1 MPLHTLE
8 ELDSSLPIIC
18 VFSRP
23 TESSLEFI
31 KSLLPKFKVIF
42 VSEESARNHITSEN
56 YYFISHTEMLLL
68 GKLQEKIDYA
78 VINFTE
84 KEESVF
90 TENLINKFTN
100 DKTKALFLFPILKI
114 GDFEMLIQSLVAN
127 KNFLFG
133 GVGELLDGKRKES
146 QNEFSTIIRT
156 AISKGEV
163 TLTGNDLFPVYPI
176 TIADF
181 ISGVNKILFSTHES
195 HVFFCL
201 FYSHPETILSAIH
214 LLGRA
219 YPDIQ
224 VYFREQKDLPARHSR
239 AEIEKFIKTQLKLKE
254 EYLDKY
260 LKGFEQSAPEL
271 VTSTVAGEELAH
283 IEVDK
288 VADEKTVP
296 TRKGRRAKNSFKFF
310 ATSLI
315 LSVFIFIIAN
325 TILLGTGLLLLK
337 KTISSFEKSNFSP
350 IYQQTHYA
358 KLLLNTARP
367 SVYLVSEI
375 ISPLDKER
383 RMRAVY
389 DLIDRSLS
397 LAQLAAETIRN
408 ADSKSLTRKQFE
420 SILSSITFLYSQGER
435 IKLEQNNKAL
445 DSLLTLNQS
454 KVISL
459 FQVAPTLLGFGK
471 EKQYLILFQNNGE
484 LRPTGGFIGSVGEL
498 SLKNGKIVD
507 LKIRD
512 VYELDGQLKEHVEP
526 PFVVRRFLQPHL
538 YLRDSNFY
546 TDFQEVASKSAL
558 IYNLETGKRPDG
570 VIGVDFE
577 VLKQIIGIVGPIVLR
592 DGTSISKD
600 NAFDYIQQTI
610 KDGNFPGSTQKKSI
624 LDEIFTQVLLRLE
637 QDKNK
642 WLDIALL
649 TPDLLEQKHIVVAFR
664 ETPYQAIFNANN
676 FGGEF
681 VDKRDRQ
688 SGTQYDFLAVNEANI
703 GVNKANIGV
712 SRSVEYQADIS
723 SLGIQSKATLTLT
736 NNFTEQYKP
745 YIKVYVP
752 RKSKLESITI
762 NGEKQNKIPA
772 ITDIKIYEAKTFKP
786 TGGQFEVEENEEY
799 GFTFFAFITTVPP
812 RGKQT
817 IELRYSNGAATTLKA
832 INPYSFLFLK
842 QPGTAPYVLTSS
854 VLFPENYKPLEAKA
868 SSFGKNF
875 LKFEDTIITDKEYSI
890 SLQRKSGE

>member
-23 TESSLEFI
+23 TESVLAFI
-31 KSLLPKFKVIF
+31 TSLLPKFKVIF

-56 YYFISHTEMLLL
+56 YYFISHKEILLL
-68 GKLQEKIDYA
+68 GKLQENIDYA
-78 VINFTE
+78 VVNVTD
-84 KEESVF
+84 KEETVF
-90 TENLINKFTN
+90 IDNLINKFTH
-100 DKTKALFLFPILKI
+100 DKTKTLFLFPILKI
-114 GDFEMLIQSLVAN
+114 GDYEILIQSLVDN
-127 KNFLFG
+127 KNFYIG

-146 QNEFSTIIRT
+146 QNEFSTIIKT

-163 TLTGNDLFPVYPI
+163 TLTGNDLYPVYPI
-176 TIADF
+176 TIGDF
-181 ISGVNKILFSTHES
+181 ISGVNKILFSTHEM
-195 HVFFCL
+195 HLFFCL

-214 LLGRA
+214 LLGRV

-224 VYFREQKDLPARHSR
+224 VYFREQKDLPPRHSR
-239 AEIEKFIKTQLKLKE
+239 AEIEKFIKTQLEIKE

-260 LKGFEQSAPEL
+260 LKGFELSAPEL
-271 VTSTVAGEELAH
+271 DSLTIEAETSRV
-283 IEVDK
+283 EVDK
-288 VADEKTVP
+288 DDNKKAAP
-296 TRKGRRAKNSFKFF
+296 TRKKRRARSSFNFIV
-310 ATSLI
+310 TSLI
-315 LSVFIFIIAN
+315 LSILIFVITNAV
-325 TILLGTGLLLLK
+325 LLGTGLFLLK
-337 KTISSFEKSNFSP
+337 KSITSFEQNRYSS
-350 IYQQTHYA
+350 IYKQTRYA

-367 SVYLVSEI
+367 TVYLVSEL
-375 ISPLDKER
+375 ISPIDKEGR
-383 RMRAVY
+383 IRAVY

-397 LAQLAAETIRN
+397 LAQLAAETVHS
-408 ADSKSLTRKQFE
+408 ADAKSLTKNQLE
-420 SILSSITFLYSQGER
+420 SILSSITYLYSQGER

-445 DSLLTLNQS
+445 NSLLTLNQS
-454 KVISL
+454 KIISL
-459 FQVAPTLLGFGK
+459 FQVMPKLLGFEK

-498 SLKNGKIVD
+498 SLMNGKITD

-512 VYELDGQLKEHVEP
+512 VYELDGQLKQHIEP

-546 TDFQEVASKSAL
+546 TDFQETASKSAL

-570 VIGVDFE
+570 VIGIDFE
-577 VLKQIIGIVGPIVLR
+577 VLKQIIGVVGPIKLR
-592 DGTSISKD
+592 DGTSVSKD
-600 NAFDYIQQTI
+600 NAFEYIQQTI
-610 KDGNFPGSTQKKSI
+610 KEGNFPGSTQKKSI
-624 LDEIFTQVLLRLE
+624 LDEVFTQVLLRLE
-637 QDKNK
+637 ENKNK

-649 TPDLLEQKHIVVAFR
+649 APDLLEQKHIVVAFR

-681 VDKRDRQ
+681 EDKRDRQ
-688 SGTQYDFLAVNEANI
+688 SGIQYDFLSINEANI

-723 SLGIQSKATLTLT
+723 SLGIQSKTTLKLT

-762 NGEKQNKIPA
+762 NGVKQNKIPA
-772 ITDIKIYEAKTFKP
+772 ITDTKIYEAKTFKP
-786 TGGQFEVEENEEY
+786 TGGQFEVEESEEY

-812 RGKQT
+812 KEEQT
-817 IELRYSNGAATTLKA
+817 IELLYSNGAATPLKA

-854 VLFPENYKPLEAKA
+854 VLFPENYKPLNAKA
-868 SSFGKNF
+868 LSFGKNF
-875 LKFEDTIITDKEYSI
+875 LRFEDTIVTDKEYSI
-890 SLQRKSGE
+890 SLQRKTEE